1 MKWITRSL
9 PFALIWVV
17 SFFVINSALAIEI
30 EVQGEGRTEITQD
43 IASVQYNAKKE
54 AIRNAVTMAIHRLL
68 GPEAMKDPK
77 VQQKFEEVL
86 SQINVFK
93 VKQNDTARKEGN
105 LYIINTV
112 LTFDETKFRQ
122 LLSDMGIAL
131 GTQAVR
137 SSAIITLMDEFFTTP
152 SDLQTPAPLTD
163 ITIYKYDRDTKYKA
177 GETVSARQHEEESV
191 GLKSQSAGSLAAKG
205 KESASYSGQGSL
217 AARSNEKS
225 SLNAASLKK
234 NTLNYGSFVNA
245 SDNEH
250 EFFTNIKTYQPK
262 NSLPDKQNF
271 TIKAIQSAYQT
282 YDLRILDNDQFRS
295 KYFKDRAITIDKLE
309 NSADLAKYIKF
320 SRDEAKADFFSV
332 GSSIIVERGKDPSID
347 KFVCDG
353 MVALKV
359 YSTLDSEA
367 IASGAL
373 TESASGNSPDQCRAN
388 VAKKIGENLGFVIS
402 SKIQDYWKK
411 RQMYGMEYVVI
422 LTGNFTPMTRI
433 QFTNTIKNTQGVTNV
448 KPRTAEP
455 GKYEFI
461 LSYNGN
467 DPLADALFAQIAAS
481 PLAASFS
488 DYDYTVDG
496 NQVKFYP
503 VSSIKPKENKKK

>member
-1 MKWITRSL
+1 M
-9 PFALIWVV
+9 
-17 SFFVINSALAIEI
+17 
-30 EVQGEGRTEITQD
+30 TQ
-43 IASVQYNAKKE
+43 
-54 AIRNAVTMAIHRLL
+54 
-68 GPEAMKDPK
+68 K

-105 LYIINTV
+105 IYIVNTV
-112 LTFDETKFRQ
+112 LIFDETKFRQ

-131 GTQAVR
+131 GTTVVR

-152 SDLQTPAPLTD
+152 SDLQTSAPLTE
-163 ITIYKYDRDTKYKA
+163 ITVYKSDRDAKYKE
-177 GETVSARQHEEESV
+177 GEALSTKNIKSKAVSAQEQGVGSV
-191 GLKSQSAGSLAAKG
+191 D
-205 KESASYSGQGSL
+205 
-217 AARSNEKS
+217 
-225 SLNAASLKK
+225 AASLKK
-234 NTLNYGSFVNA
+234 NTLKYGSFVNA

-250 EFFTNIKTYQPK
+250 EFFTNIKVYQPK
-262 NSLPDKQNF
+262 NNIPDKQNF
-271 TIKAIQSAYQT
+271 TIKALQSAYQT
-282 YDLRILDNDQFRS
+282 YDIRILDNDLFRS
-295 KYFKDRAITIDKLE
+295 KYFNDRAITIDKLE

-359 YSTLDSEA
+359 YLTLDSEA

-402 SKIQDYWKK
+402 NKIQDYWKK

-422 LTGNFTPMTRI
+422 LTCNFPPMARI

-467 DPLADALFAQIAAS
+467 DPLADALFAQ
-481 PLAASFS
+481 
-488 DYDYTVDG
+488 
-496 NQVKFYP
+496 K
-503 VSSIKPKENKKK
+503 